1 MRRTQKKQATD
12 LTLLL
17 CRAHE
22 EIRKVIENQNL
33 TAALGLLEQCQK
45 GAMRLGDLIEQ
56 SEGKDFVT
64 IPMLEDYCELVYQV
78 YEEVVQNPLV
88 DAARVYHLLQESLT
102 CITNS
107 IREDI
112 QERLV
117 AVFLPCKA
125 EMWPAL
131 ESVWEA
137 AAADSTCDAYV
148 IPLPYYYKKPD
159 GSLGKACYDGDKYPD
174 NVPVTKYDA
183 FDFERYR
190 PDMIFIQVPFDEYNQ
205 TMSVHPFFYSANLK
219 RLTDKLIYI
228 PYFLLDEIDPED
240 ERGLQNM
247 AHFAAMPGVVN
258 ADKVIVQS
266 EAMRQTYIDYLSNMA
281 GESSRAIWEEK
292 ILGLGSPKQER
303 PERAWED
310 VQDLPKEWDA
320 MLKRPDG
327 SYKKAILYGMSV
339 SVLLQ
344 HGEKY
349 LKKMKNVFCVFREKQ
364 DEMVLWW
371 RPYPLAVMREAMS
384 AGRPELLAEYE
395 NLVKMFQR
403 ENLGIYDETSGEEQ
417 AVKLCDAYYGDGSSM
432 VRLFCRQ
439 QKPVMIQN
447 VDIIL
452 PLEAE

>member
-1 MRRTQKKQATD
+1 MKRTQKKQATD
-12 LTLLL
+12 LALLL

-64 IPMLEDYCELVYQV
+64 IPMLEDYCELVYQI
-78 YEEVVQNPLV
+78 YEEAVQNPLV
-88 DAARVYHLLQESLT
+88 DAARAYRLLQESLT

-107 IREDI
+107 IRQDI

-117 AVFLPCKA
+117 AVFLPCKV

-137 AAADSTCDAYV
+137 AAADPICDAYV
-148 IPLPYYYKKPD
+148 IPLPYYYKNYD
-159 GSLGKACYDGDKYPD
+159 GSFGKECYDGDKYPD
-174 NVPVTKYDA
+174 NVPITKYDT

-219 RLTDKLIYI
+219 KFTDKLIYI
-228 PYFLLDEIDPED
+228 PYFLLDEIELRD
-240 ERGLQNM
+240 ERGLENM
-247 AHFAAMPGVVN
+247 VHFAAMPGVVN

-292 ILGLGSPKQER
+292 ILGLGSPMQER
-303 PERAWED
+303 PKRTWEN
-310 VQDLPKEWDA
+310 VRDLPGEWEA
-320 MLKRPDG
+320 MLQKPDG
-327 SYKKAILYGMSV
+327 SYKKAILYGTSV

-344 HGEKY
+344 YGEKY
-349 LKKMKNVFCVFREKQ
+349 LRKMKNVFLTFREKR

-371 RPYPLAVMREAMS
+371 RPYPLAMMKEAMS
-384 AGRPELLAEYE
+384 VGRQELLAEYE
-395 NLVKMFQR
+395 NLVKMFQT
-403 ENLGIYDETSGEEQ
+403 ESLGIYDETPGEER
-417 AVKLCDAYYGDGSSM
+417 AVKFCDAYYGDGSSM

-439 QKPVMIQN
+439 QKPVMRQN

-452 PLEAE
+452 PLETE